1 MMEFKTLAM
10 KVETNNIHT
19 IFLLKKNV
27 RSDIIKTILEYLPI
41 AVPKSLKEWKV
52 VITLVKQEYKSIE
65 GRKDYWMG
73 SSITY
78 RGREALIDIRKAK
91 DNYGKDRKPRCFNYN
106 IYGHIAKDCRKLKK
120 KKETKKCHKCNKVEH
135 LAKNCRLG

>member
-1 MMEFKTLAM
+1 MEFKTLAM

-41 AVPKSLKEWKV
+41 AVPESLKEWKI
-52 VITLVKQEYKSIE
+52 VITSVKQWYESIE

-73 SSITY
+73 SRITY
-78 RGREALIDIRKAK
+78 GGRGALIDIRKAK
-91 DNYGKDRKPRCFNYN
+91 DNYDKDRKPRCFNYN
-106 IYGHIAKDCRKLKK
+106 IYGHIAKNCRKLKK
-120 KKETKKCHKCNKVEH
+120 KKETRKCYKCNKVGH
-135 LAKNCRLG
+135 LAKNCRSG

>member
-65 GRKDYWMG
+65 GRKYYWMG

-78 RGREALIDIRKAK
+78 GGREALIDIRKAK
-91 DNYGKDRKPRCFNYN
+91 DNYGKDRKPKCFNYN